1 MQRRSRLTGSPRFS
15 QIHQDGSSAANSLLV
30 IRFLANDLDY
40 SRFGFIIS
48 KRIGNA
54 AVRNKMK
61 RRLREAVRSN
71 QVKAGWD
78 ALFIAR
84 GGSQKA
90 NFQDLRQATTNL
102 LRRTSLL
109 DP

>member
-15 QIHQDGSSAANSLLV
+15 QIHQGGNSAANNLLV

-54 AVRNKMK
+54 AVRNRMK
-61 RRLREAVRSN
+61 RRLREVVRSS
-71 QVKAGWD
+71 QVHVGWD

-84 GGSQKA
+84 RGSGKA
-90 NFQDLRQATTNL
+90 NFQELRQATTNL
-102 LRRTSLL
+102 LRRTRLVE
-109 DP
+109 P

>member
-1 MQRRSRLTGSPRFS
+1 MQRRSRLTGGPRFS

-54 AVRNKMK
+54 AVRNRMK

-71 QVKAGWD
+71 QIKAGWD

-84 GGSQKA
+84 KGSERA
-90 NFQDLRQATTNL
+90 NFQDLIQAATNL
-102 LRRTSLL
+102 LRRSSLV
-109 DP
+109 DS

>member
-1 MQRRSRLTGSPRFS
+1 MTGSPRFS
-15 QIHQDGSSAANSLLV
+15 QIHRDGSNVANRLLV
-30 IRFLANDLDY
+30 IRYLANDLDH
-40 SRFGFIIS
+40 SRFGFIVS

-54 AVRNKMK
+54 AMRNKVK

-84 GGSQKA
+84 KGSERA
-90 NFQDLRQATTNL
+90 NSQDLRQATTSL
-102 LRRTSLL
+102 LRRSSLM
-109 DP
+109 DH